1 MLIWRSC
8 QYCSLKN
15 WPSAVSLQTGN
26 LMKLHGVALSN
37 YFNMVKHTVLE
48 KGIVCEFVNTRPS
61 QEPEFLAKSPMG
73 KVPMLETEHGF
84 LTETNVILDFLEESF
99 PAVRLLPTTTFG
111 RAKVRQLMKTQEL
124 YVETPAHDLVGA
136 IFNREIPAHVKV
148 SSQVN
153 ALKGLA
159 ALGRLVNFKPWIC
172 GAEFSSADIFVFYSF
187 TLSNRLTQQVYGWD
201 MLQEI
206 PGLAAW
212 YQRFSERDITQ
223 AIVADNKAA
232 ADALAARMS

>member
-1 MLIWRSC
+1 
-8 QYCSLKN
+8 
-15 WPSAVSLQTGN
+15 
-26 LMKLHGVALSN
+26 MKLHGVALSN

-48 KGIVCEFVNTRPS
+48 KGIECEFVNTRPS

-159 ALGRLVNFKPWIC
+159 ALGRPLRRPRRPAPRRC
-172 GAEFSSADIFVFYSF
+172 A
-187 TLSNRLTQQVYGWD
+187 R
-201 MLQEI
+201 
-206 PGLAAW
+206 
-212 YQRFSERDITQ
+212 
-223 AIVADNKAA
+223 
-232 ADALAARMS
+232 AARARRVGPRRFQRARPPLCRRRLGRPARPAGPGAGGVGGCAARVPRARRGARNALPRPVVPPPL